1 MNQKLSEKDFEL
13 KKMIAELESRM
24 MNRTFEKVQFKDN
37 VQLRG

>member
-24 MNRTFEKVQFKDN
+24 MSRTVHY
-37 VQLRG
+37 